1 MFIYLPHYVWNT
13 PVSILG
19 SVFLSATTLSVF
31 SLVLVTLLGETC
43 ILQVIIPGVC
53 ICRSV
58 YFLVHLDAATGLI
71 EHVVGQ

>member
-19 SVFLSATTLSVF
+19 SVFLSATTLFVF
-31 SLVLVTLLGETC
+31 RVLVTLLGETF
-43 ILQVIIPGVC
+43 ILQVVIPGVC
-53 ICRSV
+53 RCRSV
-58 YFLVHLDAATGLI
+58 YFLVRLDAATGLI